1 MACAH
6 GRRGLGR
13 ADRLVGMVG
22 VAKAEAAGRQNLW
35 GSQGIPY
42 ILYPY
47 IYIYIYYIYYIYI
60 LYLYIYIYILYIY
73 ILYLYIVLYGYKGQ
87 YHHHS

>member
-47 IYIYIYYIYYIYI
+47 IYIIYTIFIYYIYI
-60 LYLYIYIYILYIY
+60 FIYIYYIY